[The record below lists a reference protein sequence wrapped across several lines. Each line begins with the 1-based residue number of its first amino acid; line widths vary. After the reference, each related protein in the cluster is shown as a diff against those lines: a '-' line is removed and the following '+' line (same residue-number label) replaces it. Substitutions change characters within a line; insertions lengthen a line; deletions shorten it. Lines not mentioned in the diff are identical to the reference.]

1 MEAAGNGRV
10 IVVGV
15 DGSDEARRALDW
27 SIDEARLRGA
37 AIRVVSAWHVPL
49 AGFAGHGA
57 TVPAGLSLEDALRQA
72 AEGVASA
79 SAKHVSSA
87 EGIQVETRVVEGR
100 PAEVLIREA
109 GAAELLVLGAPRPS
123 GASRGLSSVGVQ
135 CALNAPAPTVVI
147 R

>member
-1 MEAAGNGRV
+1 M

-49 AGFAGHGA
+49 AGYAGHGA
-57 TVPAGLSLEDALRQA
+57 TVPAGLSLEDALREA

-79 SAKHVSSA
+79 SAKRVSSA
-87 EGIQVETRVVEGR
+87 GGIPVETRIVEGR
-100 PAEVLIREA
+100 PADVLIREA
-109 GAAELLVLGAPRPS
+109 GSAELLVLGAPRPS
-123 GASRGLSSVGVQ
+123 SASRGLGSVGVQ
-135 CALNAPAPTVVI
+135 CALHASAPTVVI